1 MINFGR
7 KKNSLYLCNLIISHT
22 SFSMKILWL
31 SSWFGDYRV
40 PVYDNLNRLSDGA
53 FWIVC
58 SEMET
63 SELVR
68 RKLREKLGDH
78 AIIMPQQKII
88 RLGNADSDFA
98 NSSLALHWQ
107 QGLYS
112 AIRNVKPD
120 VIIVEGFGRWA
131 PAGII
136 YSILH
141 RKRLLMFYE
150 RTAWTERK
158 AGWWRTLYR
167 RLAGKAVDC
176 FLSNGALSEQ
186 YLRENLGFSSAPI
199 IRGCMSADSFYLHHD
214 VEAELEARHKA
225 DREAECRSGKGI
237 RFLYVGRIVER
248 KGIRQLLEA
257 WEIHHR
263 SYPNDT
269 LTLAGEGILL
279 NEMRERYGDDKG
291 IIMAGYVSY
300 DRIYSYY
307 KECDVVVQPTLED
320 NWSLVIPEAMSC
332 GRAVMCSIYNGGYP
346 ELVKDSVNGYSFDPL
361 DKEDF
366 VNAFAKFHSA
376 NLLKMGRQGMMIEKN
391 FSPEKAALRIY
402 KACCPVV

>member
-1 MINFGR
+1 
-7 KKNSLYLCNLIISHT
+7 
-22 SFSMKILWL
+22 MKILWL

-78 AIIMPQQKII
+78 AIIMSQQKII

-176 FLSNGALSEQ
+176 FLSNGAFSEQ

-199 IRGCMSADSFYLHHD
+199 IRGCMSADSFYLHYD

-225 DREAECRSGKGI
+225 DREAECRNGKGI
-237 RFLYVGRIVER
+237 RFLYVGRIVEP

-263 SYPNDT
+263 SYPDDT

-402 KACCPVV
+402 KACLRKVK

>member
-1 MINFGR
+1 
-7 KKNSLYLCNLIISHT
+7 
-22 SFSMKILWL
+22 MKILWL

-112 AIRNVKPD
+112 TIRNVKPD

-176 FLSNGALSEQ
+176 FLSNGTLSEQ

-199 IRGCMSADSFYLHHD
+199 IRGCMSADSFYLHYD

-225 DREAECRSGKGI
+225 DREAECRNGKGI
-237 RFLYVGRIVER
+237 RFLYVGRIVEP

-263 SYPNDT
+263 SYPDDT

-307 KECDVVVQPTLED
+307 KDCDVVVQPTLED

-346 ELVKDSVNGYSFDPL
+346 ELVKNSVNGYSFDPL

>member
-1 MINFGR
+1 
-7 KKNSLYLCNLIISHT
+7 
-22 SFSMKILWL
+22 MKILWL

-176 FLSNGALSEQ
+176 FLSNGAFSKQ

-199 IRGCMSADSFYLHHD
+199 IRGCMSADSFYLHYD

-225 DREAECRSGKGI
+225 DREAECRNGKGI
-237 RFLYVGRIVER
+237 RFLYVGRIVEP

-263 SYPNDT
+263 SYPDDT

-402 KACCPVV
+402 KACLRKVK

>member
-1 MINFGR
+1 
-7 KKNSLYLCNLIISHT
+7 
-22 SFSMKILWL
+22 MKILWL

-225 DREAECRSGKGI
+225 DREAECRNGKGI
-237 RFLYVGRIVER
+237 RFLYVGRIVEP
-248 KGIRQLLEA
+248 KGIRQLLET

-263 SYPNDT
+263 SYPDDT

-402 KACCPVV
+402 KACLRKVK

>member
-1 MINFGR
+1 
-7 KKNSLYLCNLIISHT
+7 
-22 SFSMKILWL
+22 MKILWL

-112 AIRNVKPD
+112 TIRNVKPD

-199 IRGCMSADSFYLHHD
+199 IKGCMSADSFYLHHD

-225 DREAECRSGKGI
+225 DREAECRNGKGI
-237 RFLYVGRIVER
+237 RFLYVGRIVEP

-257 WEIHHR
+257 WEIHHQ
-263 SYPNDT
+263 SYSNDT

-279 NEMRERYGDDKG
+279 KEMCERYGNDKG

-307 KECDVVVQPTLED
+307 RDCDVVVQPTLED

-361 DKEDF
+361 DKENF

>member
-1 MINFGR
+1 
-7 KKNSLYLCNLIISHT
+7 
-22 SFSMKILWL
+22 MKILWL

-199 IRGCMSADSFYLHHD
+199 IRGCMSADSFYLHYD

-225 DREAECRSGKGI
+225 DREAECRNGKGI
-237 RFLYVGRIVER
+237 RFLYVGRIVEP

-257 WEIHHR
+257 WEIHHQ
-263 SYPNDT
+263 SYPDDT

-300 DRIYSYY
+300 DKIYSYY

-346 ELVKDSVNGYSFDPL
+346 ELVKDFVNGYSFDPL
-361 DKEDF
+361 DKEGF

>member
-1 MINFGR
+1 
-7 KKNSLYLCNLIISHT
+7 
-22 SFSMKILWL
+22 MKILWL

-176 FLSNGALSEQ
+176 FLSNGTLSEQ

-225 DREAECRSGKGI
+225 DRETECRSGKGI

-257 WEIHHR
+257 WEIHHQ
-263 SYPNDT
+263 SYSNDT

-279 NEMRERYGDDKG
+279 NEMRERYDDDKG
-291 IIMAGYVSY
+291 IIMVGYVSY

-307 KECDVVVQPTLED
+307 KDCDVVVQPTLED

>member
-1 MINFGR
+1 
-7 KKNSLYLCNLIISHT
+7 
-22 SFSMKILWL
+22 MKILWL

-176 FLSNGALSEQ
+176 FLSNGAFSEQ

-199 IRGCMSADSFYLHHD
+199 IRGCMSADSFYLHYD

-225 DREAECRSGKGI
+225 DREAKCRNGKGI
-237 RFLYVGRIVER
+237 RFLYVGRIVEP

-263 SYPNDT
+263 SYPDDT

-402 KACCPVV
+402 KACLRKVK

>member
-1 MINFGR
+1 
-7 KKNSLYLCNLIISHT
+7 
-22 SFSMKILWL
+22 MKILWL

-199 IRGCMSADSFYLHHD
+199 IKGCMSADSFYLHYD

-225 DREAECRSGKGI
+225 DREAECRNGKGI
-237 RFLYVGRIVER
+237 RFLYVGRIVEP

-263 SYPNDT
+263 LYPDDT

-300 DRIYSYY
+300 DRIYYYY

>member
-1 MINFGR
+1 
-7 KKNSLYLCNLIISHT
+7 
-22 SFSMKILWL
+22 MKILWL

-199 IRGCMSADSFYLHHD
+199 IRGCMSADSFYLHYD

-225 DREAECRSGKGI
+225 DREAECRNGKGI
-237 RFLYVGRIVER
+237 RFLYVGRIVEP

-257 WEIHHR
+257 WEIHHQ
-263 SYPNDT
+263 SYPDDT

-402 KACCPVV
+402 KACLRKVK

>member
-1 MINFGR
+1 
-7 KKNSLYLCNLIISHT
+7 
-22 SFSMKILWL
+22 MKILWL

-68 RKLREKLGDH
+68 RKLREKLGGH

-112 AIRNVKPD
+112 TIRNVKPD

-199 IRGCMSADSFYLHHD
+199 IRGCMSADSFYLHYD

-225 DREAECRSGKGI
+225 DREAECRNGKGI
-237 RFLYVGRIVER
+237 RFLYVGRIVEP

-263 SYPNDT
+263 SYPDDT

-402 KACCPVV
+402 KACLRKVK

>member
-1 MINFGR
+1 
-7 KKNSLYLCNLIISHT
+7 
-22 SFSMKILWL
+22 MKILWL

-112 AIRNVKPD
+112 TIRNVKPD

-176 FLSNGALSEQ
+176 FLSNGTLSEQ

-199 IRGCMSADSFYLHHD
+199 IRGCMSADSFYLHYD

-225 DREAECRSGKGI
+225 DREAECRNGKGI
-237 RFLYVGRIVER
+237 RFLYVGRIVEP

-263 SYPNDT
+263 SYPDDT

-307 KECDVVVQPTLED
+307 KDCDVVVQPTLED

>member
-1 MINFGR
+1 
-7 KKNSLYLCNLIISHT
+7 
-22 SFSMKILWL
+22 MKILWL

-112 AIRNVKPD
+112 TIRNVKPD

-199 IRGCMSADSFYLHHD
+199 IKGCMSADSFYLHYD

-225 DREAECRSGKGI
+225 DREAECRNGKGI
-237 RFLYVGRIVER
+237 RFLYVGRIVEP

-257 WEIHHR
+257 WEIHHQ
-263 SYPNDT
+263 SYSNDT

-376 NLLKMGRQGMMIEKN
+376 NLLKMGRHGMMIEKN

>member
-1 MINFGR
+1 
-7 KKNSLYLCNLIISHT
+7 
-22 SFSMKILWL
+22 MKILWL

-78 AIIMPQQKII
+78 AIIMPQQEII

-112 AIRNVKPD
+112 ALRNVKPD

-199 IRGCMSADSFYLHHD
+199 IKGCMSADSFYLHYD

-237 RFLYVGRIVER
+237 RFLYVGRIVEP

-263 SYPNDT
+263 SYPDDT

>member
-1 MINFGR
+1 
-7 KKNSLYLCNLIISHT
+7 
-22 SFSMKILWL
+22 MKILWL

-88 RLGNADSDFA
+88 RLGNANSDFA

-199 IRGCMSADSFYLHHD
+199 IRGCMSADSFYLHYD

-225 DREAECRSGKGI
+225 DREAECRNGKGI
-237 RFLYVGRIVER
+237 RFLYVGRIVEP

-263 SYPNDT
+263 SYPDDT

-300 DRIYSYY
+300 DKIYSYY

-361 DKEDF
+361 DKEGF
-366 VNAFAKFHSA
+366 VNAFTKFHSA

-402 KACCPVV
+402 KACLRKVK

>member
-1 MINFGR
+1 
-7 KKNSLYLCNLIISHT
+7 
-22 SFSMKILWL
+22 MKILWL

-176 FLSNGALSEQ
+176 FLSNGAFSEQ

-199 IRGCMSADSFYLHHD
+199 IRGCMSADSFYLHYD

-225 DREAECRSGKGI
+225 DREAECRNGKGI
-237 RFLYVGRIVER
+237 RFLYVGRIVEP

-263 SYPNDT
+263 SYPDDT

-402 KACCPVV
+402 KACLRKVK

>member
-1 MINFGR
+1 
-7 KKNSLYLCNLIISHT
+7 
-22 SFSMKILWL
+22 MKILWL

-112 AIRNVKPD
+112 TIRNVKPD

-225 DREAECRSGKGI
+225 DRETECRSGKGI
-237 RFLYVGRIVER
+237 RFLYVGRIVEP

-263 SYPNDT
+263 SYPDDT

-402 KACCPVV
+402 KACLRKVK

>member
-1 MINFGR
+1 
-7 KKNSLYLCNLIISHT
+7 
-22 SFSMKILWL
+22 MKILWL

-112 AIRNVKPD
+112 TIRNVKPD

-199 IRGCMSADSFYLHHD
+199 IKGCMSADSFYLHYD

-237 RFLYVGRIVER
+237 RFLYVGRIVEP

-263 SYPNDT
+263 SYPDDT

>member
-1 MINFGR
+1 
-7 KKNSLYLCNLIISHT
+7 
-22 SFSMKILWL
+22 MKILWL

-112 AIRNVKPD
+112 TIRNVKPD

-199 IRGCMSADSFYLHHD
+199 IRGCMSADSFYLHYD

-225 DREAECRSGKGI
+225 DREAECRNGKGI
-237 RFLYVGRIVER
+237 RFLYVGRIVEP

-263 SYPNDT
+263 SYPDDT

-300 DRIYSYY
+300 DKIYSYY

-346 ELVKDSVNGYSFDPL
+346 ELVKDSVNGSSFDPL
-361 DKEDF
+361 DKEGF

>member
-1 MINFGR
+1 
-7 KKNSLYLCNLIISHT
+7 
-22 SFSMKILWL
+22 MKILWL

-112 AIRNVKPD
+112 TIRNVKPD

-199 IRGCMSADSFYLHHD
+199 IKGCMSADSFYLHYD

-225 DREAECRSGKGI
+225 DREAECRNGKGI
-237 RFLYVGRIVER
+237 RFLYVGRIVEP

-257 WEIHHR
+257 WEIHHQ
-263 SYPNDT
+263 SYSDDT

-300 DRIYSYY
+300 DRIYYYY

-376 NLLKMGRQGMMIEKN
+376 NLLKMGRHGMMIEKN

>member
-1 MINFGR
+1 
-7 KKNSLYLCNLIISHT
+7 
-22 SFSMKILWL
+22 MKILWL

-112 AIRNVKPD
+112 TIRNVKPD

-199 IRGCMSADSFYLHHD
+199 IRGCMSADSFYLHYD

-225 DREAECRSGKGI
+225 DREAECRNGKGI
-237 RFLYVGRIVER
+237 RFLYVGRIVEP

-263 SYPNDT
+263 SYPDDT

-402 KACCPVV
+402 KACLRKVK

>member
-1 MINFGR
+1 
-7 KKNSLYLCNLIISHT
+7 
-22 SFSMKILWL
+22 MKILWL

-78 AIIMPQQKII
+78 AIIMPQQEII

-176 FLSNGALSEQ
+176 FLSNGAFSEQ

-199 IRGCMSADSFYLHHD
+199 IRGCMSADSFYLHYD

-225 DREAECRSGKGI
+225 DREAECRNGKGI
-237 RFLYVGRIVER
+237 RFLYVGRIVEP

-263 SYPNDT
+263 SYPDDT

-402 KACCPVV
+402 KACLRKVK

>member
-1 MINFGR
+1 
-7 KKNSLYLCNLIISHT
+7 
-22 SFSMKILWL
+22 MKILWL

-199 IRGCMSADSFYLHHD
+199 IRGCMSTDSFYLHHD

-225 DREAECRSGKGI
+225 DRETECRNGKGI

-257 WEIHHR
+257 WEIHHQ
-263 SYPNDT
+263 SYSNDT

-307 KECDVVVQPTLED
+307 RECDVVVQPTLED

>member
-1 MINFGR
+1 
-7 KKNSLYLCNLIISHT
+7 
-22 SFSMKILWL
+22 MKILWL

-176 FLSNGALSEQ
+176 FLSNGAFSEQ

-199 IRGCMSADSFYLHHD
+199 IRGCMSADSFYLHYD

-225 DREAECRSGKGI
+225 DHAAECRYDKGI

-257 WEIHHR
+257 WEIHHQ

-279 NEMRERYGDDKG
+279 KEMRERYGDDKG

-402 KACCPVV
+402 KACLRKVK

>member
-1 MINFGR
+1 
-7 KKNSLYLCNLIISHT
+7 
-22 SFSMKILWL
+22 MKILWL

-40 PVYDNLNRLSDGA
+40 PIYDNLNRLSDGA

-176 FLSNGALSEQ
+176 FLSNGAFSEQ

-199 IRGCMSADSFYLHHD
+199 IRGCMSADSFYLHYD

-225 DREAECRSGKGI
+225 DREAECRNGKGI
-237 RFLYVGRIVER
+237 RFLYVGRIVEP

-263 SYPNDT
+263 SYPDDT

-402 KACCPVV
+402 KACLRKVK

>member
-1 MINFGR
+1 
-7 KKNSLYLCNLIISHT
+7 
-22 SFSMKILWL
+22 MKILWL

-176 FLSNGALSEQ
+176 FLSNGAFSEQ

-199 IRGCMSADSFYLHHD
+199 IRGCMSADSFYLHYD

-225 DREAECRSGKGI
+225 DREAECRNGKGI
-237 RFLYVGRIVER
+237 RFLYVGRIVEP

-263 SYPNDT
+263 SYPDDT

-391 FSPEKAALRIY
+391 FSPKKAALRIY
-402 KACCPVV
+402 KACLRKVK

>member
-1 MINFGR
+1 
-7 KKNSLYLCNLIISHT
+7 
-22 SFSMKILWL
+22 MKILWL

-112 AIRNVKPD
+112 TIRNVKPD

-225 DREAECRSGKGI
+225 DRETECRSGKGI

-257 WEIHHR
+257 WEIHHQ
-263 SYPNDT
+263 SYSNDT

-279 NEMRERYGDDKG
+279 NEMRERYDDDKG
-291 IIMAGYVSY
+291 IIMVGYVSY

-307 KECDVVVQPTLED
+307 KDCDVVVQPTLED

-391 FSPEKAALRIY
+391 FSPEKAVLRIY

>member
-1 MINFGR
+1 
-7 KKNSLYLCNLIISHT
+7 
-22 SFSMKILWL
+22 MKILWL

-225 DREAECRSGKGI
+225 DREAECRNGKGI
-237 RFLYVGRIVER
+237 RFLYVGRIVEP

-263 SYPNDT
+263 LYPDDT

-402 KACCPVV
+402 KACLRKVK

>member
-1 MINFGR
+1 
-7 KKNSLYLCNLIISHT
+7 
-22 SFSMKILWL
+22 MKILWL

-199 IRGCMSADSFYLHHD
+199 IRGCMSADSFYLHYD

-225 DREAECRSGKGI
+225 DRETECRSGKGI
-237 RFLYVGRIVER
+237 RFLYVGRIVEP

-263 SYPNDT
+263 SYPDDT

>member
-1 MINFGR
+1 
-7 KKNSLYLCNLIISHT
+7 
-22 SFSMKILWL
+22 MKILWL

-107 QGLYS
+107 QDLYS

-225 DREAECRSGKGI
+225 DRETECRSGKGI
-237 RFLYVGRIVER
+237 RFLYVGRIVEP

-263 SYPNDT
+263 SYSDDT

-279 NEMRERYGDDKG
+279 KEMCERYGDDKG

>member
-1 MINFGR
+1 
-7 KKNSLYLCNLIISHT
+7 
-22 SFSMKILWL
+22 MKILWL

-112 AIRNVKPD
+112 TIRNVKPD

-176 FLSNGALSEQ
+176 FLSNGAFSEQ

-199 IRGCMSADSFYLHHD
+199 IRGCMSADSFYLHYD

-225 DREAECRSGKGI
+225 DREAECRNGKGI
-237 RFLYVGRIVER
+237 RFLYVGRIVEP

-263 SYPNDT
+263 SYPDDT

>member
-1 MINFGR
+1 
-7 KKNSLYLCNLIISHT
+7 
-22 SFSMKILWL
+22 MKILWL

-199 IRGCMSADSFYLHHD
+199 IRGCMSADSFYLHYD

-225 DREAECRSGKGI
+225 DREAECRNGKGI
-237 RFLYVGRIVER
+237 RFLYVGRIVEP

-257 WEIHHR
+257 WEIHHQ
-263 SYPNDT
+263 SYSNDT

-402 KACCPVV
+402 KACLRKVK

>member
-1 MINFGR
+1 
-7 KKNSLYLCNLIISHT
+7 
-22 SFSMKILWL
+22 MKILWL

-112 AIRNVKPD
+112 TIRNVKPD

-176 FLSNGALSEQ
+176 FLSNGTLSEQ

-199 IRGCMSADSFYLHHD
+199 IRGCMSADSFYLHYD

-225 DREAECRSGKGI
+225 DREAECRNGKGI
-237 RFLYVGRIVER
+237 RFLYVGRIVEP

-263 SYPNDT
+263 SYPDDT

-307 KECDVVVQPTLED
+307 KDCDVVVQPTLED
-320 NWSLVIPEAMSC
+320 NCSLVIPEAMSC

-346 ELVKDSVNGYSFDPL
+346 ELVKNSVNGYSFDPL

>member
-1 MINFGR
+1 
-7 KKNSLYLCNLIISHT
+7 
-22 SFSMKILWL
+22 MKILWL

-225 DREAECRSGKGI
+225 DREAECRNGKGI
-237 RFLYVGRIVER
+237 RFLYVGRIVEP

-263 SYPNDT
+263 SYPDDT

-402 KACCPVV
+402 KACLRKVK

>member
-1 MINFGR
+1 
-7 KKNSLYLCNLIISHT
+7 
-22 SFSMKILWL
+22 MKILWL

-112 AIRNVKPD
+112 TIRNVKPD

-176 FLSNGALSEQ
+176 FLSNGAFSEQ

-225 DREAECRSGKGI
+225 DREAECRNGKGI
-237 RFLYVGRIVER
+237 RFLYVGRIVEP

-263 SYPNDT
+263 SYPDDT

-402 KACCPVV
+402 KACLRKVK

>member
-1 MINFGR
+1 
-7 KKNSLYLCNLIISHT
+7 
-22 SFSMKILWL
+22 MKILWL

-112 AIRNVKPD
+112 TIRNVKPD

-176 FLSNGALSEQ
+176 FLSNGAFSEQ

-199 IRGCMSADSFYLHHD
+199 IRGCMSADSFYLHYD

-225 DREAECRSGKGI
+225 DREAECRNGKGI
-237 RFLYVGRIVER
+237 RFLYVGRIVEP

-263 SYPNDT
+263 SYPDDT

-402 KACCPVV
+402 KACLRKVK

>member
-1 MINFGR
+1 
-7 KKNSLYLCNLIISHT
+7 
-22 SFSMKILWL
+22 MKILWL

-176 FLSNGALSEQ
+176 FLSNGAFSEQ

-199 IRGCMSADSFYLHHD
+199 IRGCMSADSFYLHYD

-225 DREAECRSGKGI
+225 DREAECRNGKGI
-237 RFLYVGRIVER
+237 RFLYVGRIVEP

-263 SYPNDT
+263 SYPDDT
-269 LTLAGEGILL
+269 LTLAGEGILQ

-366 VNAFAKFHSA
+366 VNAFAKFHSS

-402 KACCPVV
+402 KACLRKVK

>member
-1 MINFGR
+1 
-7 KKNSLYLCNLIISHT
+7 
-22 SFSMKILWL
+22 MKILWL

-225 DREAECRSGKGI
+225 DRETECRNGKGI

-257 WEIHHR
+257 WEIHHQ
-263 SYPNDT
+263 SYSNDT

-307 KECDVVVQPTLED
+307 RECDVVVQPTLED

>member
-1 MINFGR
+1 
-7 KKNSLYLCNLIISHT
+7 
-22 SFSMKILWL
+22 MKILWL

-176 FLSNGALSEQ
+176 FLSNGAFSEQ

-199 IRGCMSADSFYLHHD
+199 IRGCMSADSFYLHYD

-225 DREAECRSGKGI
+225 DREAECRNGKGI
-237 RFLYVGRIVER
+237 RFLYVGRIVEP

-263 SYPNDT
+263 SYPDDT